1 MMTSAVHP
9 KEKFGGHGHPLLM
22 ILTFLT
28 LPGPSTWR
36 KGTDCLE
43 YETPKILDH
52 DDITEEK
59 HDTLPETNGLP
70 LKLNG
75 WKMNFLLRGPIL
87 RGYVSF
93 REGV

>member
-1 MMTSAVHP
+1 M
-9 KEKFGGHGHPLLM
+9 
-22 ILTFLT
+22 
-28 LPGPSTWR
+28 
-36 KGTDCLE
+36 E